1 MRIKTCFVWSGLT
14 CPGVL
19 LHPCAACRST
29 LLGKSIH
36 SQAGHPQAGTSNPL
50 PPKLL
55 AHKRRRMDLSIP
67 VLAIVSYSICMR
79 MRVGVFGEREGGREN
94 ERKRERTR
102 ARRREEDLPSFLD
115 PFSSFSSMPLLPCPW
130 IWGPL
135 PHGDVVS
142 PEGDRPVQLLP
153 QPQQGPGEPLKL
165 GSHVGTP
172 RRACWRRPIKRP
184 ERITPAFKQASIAWR
199 PAAKRGSSPKDIRTF
214 PSASCVCLCVCVC
227 VCV

>member
-55 AHKRRRMDLSIP
+55 AHERRRMDLSIP

-79 MRVGVFGEREGGREN
+79 MRVGVFGEGEREKEREGRRMRE
-94 ERKRERTR
+94 
-102 ARRREEDLPSFLD
+102 
-115 PFSSFSSMPLLPCPW
+115 
-130 IWGPL
+130 
-135 PHGDVVS
+135 
-142 PEGDRPVQLLP
+142 
-153 QPQQGPGEPLKL
+153 
-165 GSHVGTP
+165 
-172 RRACWRRPIKRP
+172 
-184 ERITPAFKQASIAWR
+184 
-199 PAAKRGSSPKDIRTF
+199 
-214 PSASCVCLCVCVC
+214 
-227 VCV
+227 